1 MYAVRNVIFLI
12 VDAVIIV
19 IVIPVSAV
27 GYVIWLNVCVVK
39 IVKLTLAIVAM
50 DAICQIV
57 NAAISVDVFHV
68 NVKIQDANAVFNVDV
83 PHVNVIQDANAVHHV
98 IIQRAQNAQNV
109 KVILV
114 YVVLI
119 VISIHAVLMLKKN
132 VSH

>member
-1 MYAVRNVIFLI
+1 
-12 VDAVIIV
+12 
-19 IVIPVSAV
+19 
-27 GYVIWLNVCVVK
+27 
-39 IVKLTLAIVAM
+39 M

-114 YVVLI
+114 D
-119 VISIHAVLMLKKN
+119 AVLYVMKINAGVLNANMKKN
-132 VSH
+132 LLKLILII

>member
-1 MYAVRNVIFLI
+1 
-12 VDAVIIV
+12 
-19 IVIPVSAV
+19 
-27 GYVIWLNVCVVK
+27 
-39 IVKLTLAIVAM
+39 
-50 DAICQIV
+50 
-57 NAAISVDVFHV
+57 VDVFHV

-83 PHVNVIQDANAVHHV
+83 PHVNVIQDVNAVHHV